1 MKGNIDVLMISETK
15 IDDSFLLGNFLI
27 DVFSKTYRLDCDS
40 LGGGI
45 LQYVKEDILSVLLV
59 VEIKPI
65 EGFLCR
71 NKSA

>member
-1 MKGNIDVLMISETK
+1 MGNIDVLMISETK
-15 IDDSFLLGNFLI
+15 IDDSFLLGNFLV
-27 DVFSKTYRLDCDS
+27 DVFSKTHRLDCDS
-40 LGGGI
+40 LGKGM

-59 VEIKPI
+59 VEINPI